1 MTMTCRLTNVRDFPD
16 VARHWS
22 AKIEVCVHVQSQP
35 RRGSLVSNVTT
46 VGIDLAKNVFSL
58 HGVDARGVVVLRK
71 TVSRARLASFVAQL
85 PASVIGMEACS
96 GAHEWARRF
105 AQHGHT
111 VKLMAPK
118 FVVPYRKS
126 GKNDG
131 NDAAAICEAVS
142 RPSMRF
148 VPVKSV
154 EQQTMLTLHRVR
166 LGFVEERTATINRI
180 RGLLAEF
187 GVVLPQRAMEVRRGA
202 AASLEQ
208 LPAAAARALS
218 DLLAH
223 VRVLDERVNEY
234 ECELEQ
240 HARRDERAQ
249 RIQSLS
255 GVGPIS
261 ASAIV
266 ASVADA
272 HEFKNGR
279 QFAAWLGLT
288 PKQYSTGGK
297 TRLGHITAH
306 GDPYLRTLLI
316 MGARS
321 MLQTALRRTD
331 RLARWALGVRAR
343 RGYHRACI
351 AVAAKHA
358 RIIWAMLA
366 KNEVLQ
372 LS

>member
-1 MTMTCRLTNVRDFPD
+1 M
-16 VARHWS
+16 
-22 AKIEVCVHVQSQP
+22 
-35 RRGSLVSNVTT
+35 SNVTT
-46 VGIDLAKNVFSL
+46 CGIDLAKNVFSL
-58 HGVDARGVVVLRK
+58 HAVDGRGVVVLRK
-71 TVSRARLASFVAQL
+71 TVNRGRLAALVAQL
-85 PASVIGMEACS
+85 PPCLIGLEACS

-118 FVVPYRKS
+118 FVAPYRRS
-126 GKNDG
+126 GKNDS
-131 NDAAAICEAVS
+131 NDAEAICEAVS

-154 EQQTMLTLHRVR
+154 EQQAILTLHRVR
-166 LGFVEERTATINRI
+166 LGFVEERTAMINRI

-187 GVVLPQRAMEVRRGA
+187 GVVLPQRVVEVRRGA
-202 AASLEQ
+202 AATLNQ
-208 LPAAAARALS
+208 LPALAQRALS

-223 VRVLDERVNEY
+223 VRVLDERIGEY
-234 ECELEQ
+234 ERELEQ
-240 HARRDERAQ
+240 HARRDERAK
-249 RIQSLS
+249 RIQALS
-255 GVGPIS
+255 GIGPIS

-266 ASVADA
+266 SSVAEA

-297 TRLGHITAH
+297 SRLGRITAH
-306 GDPYLRTLLI
+306 GDAYLRTLLI

-321 MLQTALRRTD
+321 MLQTASRRSD
-331 RLARWALGVRAR
+331 RLARWALAVRAR
-343 RGYHRACI
+343 RGYHRACVAI
-351 AVAAKHA
+351 AAKNA

-366 KNEVLQ
+366 KNEPLQ
-372 LS
+372 LT

>member
-1 MTMTCRLTNVRDFPD
+1 M
-16 VARHWS
+16 
-22 AKIEVCVHVQSQP
+22 
-35 RRGSLVSNVTT
+35 SNVTT
-46 VGIDLAKNVFSL
+46 CGIDLAKNVFSL
-58 HGVDARGVVVLRK
+58 HAVDGQGVVVLRK
-71 TVSRARLASFVAQL
+71 TVVRARLAAVVAQL
-85 PASVIGMEACS
+85 PPCLIGLEACS

-111 VKLMAPK
+111 VRLMAPK
-118 FVVPYRKS
+118 FVTPYRRS
-126 GKNDG
+126 GKNDS
-131 NDAAAICEAVS
+131 NDAEAICEAVS

-154 EQQTMLTLHRVR
+154 EQQAMLTLHRVR
-166 LGFVEERTATINRI
+166 LGFVEERTAAINRI

-187 GVVLPQRAMEVRRGA
+187 GVVLPQRVVELRRGA
-202 AASLEQ
+202 AETLDQ
-208 LPAAAARALS
+208 LPSLAQRALR

-223 VRVLDERVNEY
+223 VRVLDGRIDEY
-234 ECELEQ
+234 ERELEQ
-240 HARRDERAQ
+240 HARHDERAR
-249 RIQSLS
+249 RIRKLS
-255 GVGPIS
+255 GIGPIS

-272 HEFKNGR
+272 REFKNGR

-297 TRLGHITAH
+297 TRLGRITGH
-306 GDPYLRTLLI
+306 GDAYLRTLLI

-343 RGYHRACI
+343 RGYHRACVAI
-351 AVAAKHA
+351 AAKHA

-366 KNEVLQ
+366 KNEALQ
-372 LS
+372 LA